1 MSFMSTPK
9 QMLMAYEDPA
19 APHTPYAIRAND
31 TLSETQ
37 HFGSA
42 GLKGSPRSYLKI
54 VRAILRG
61 GELDGQR
68 ILKRETVDLM
78 FKEQLTT
85 DEQRQAFQRM
95 AAINFDPSIRKANG
109 NVDPATT
116 HGHGG
121 GLHAESPTGK
131 ALGTLSWSG
140 LAVRCQQ
147 ASCDRYR
154 HAHSCPRPAEHVLVN
169 RPDKRPCSGRVYER
183 YAVGHEARLGR
194 LVRGGAEAV
203 RRCQGEV
210 VRRAASPPILTRSL

>member
-1 MSFMSTPK
+1 MIRVGEKLAGKGDVYASGSSAQRLFEVPFFPQPGEVFCYGYGLDYLSLIVERLSGLPLEQYFQMHIFRPLGITDMSFMSTPK

-116 HGHGG
+116 HEHGG

-140 LAVRCQQ
+140 LANT
-147 ASCDRYR
+147 YW
-154 HAHSCPRPAEHVLVN
+154 
-169 RPDKRPCSGRVYER
+169 
-183 YAVGHEARLGR
+183 
-194 LVRGGAEAV
+194 
-203 RRCQGEV
+203 
-210 VRRAASPPILTRSL
+210 